1 MRAILLSLSFLMLA
15 SCGTSRIATKNIQTV
30 KTGSIG
36 PPIGNV
42 IAMSTK
48 DSESEDKQIG
58 KETERECDD
67 IAVPEGQ
74 KEVTTGELQPDF
86 TPFKKESFSEEE
98 MAEETSGTSTERE
111 KSIEASDER
120 DEVIE
125 KSDVQDDSRV
135 AALYLENLTIE
146 QKIGQRFIAH
156 IPGKELSD
164 DEARLIQDEYVGG
177 VILYPWNVDDSDQV
191 RVLTSEIQK
200 MALEND
206 PPVRLFICVDQEGG
220 RVNAF
225 RFSEVTQFPSPYY
238 WGQYD
243 DPTFIEAAAY
253 IINREILELGCN
265 MNFAPVLDIYG
276 IPDKTVIGDRSMGR
290 DPEKVGTF
298 GLSYLKGAEKAGV
311 ISVVKHFPGHG
322 STTTDSH
329 LDLPVVELGEED
341 LYERDFIPFRMA
353 IDNGA
358 DAVMTSH
365 VLYSTIDPEYPAT
378 LSVRIMRDILRNQ
391 LGFQGVIISDGISMG
406 ALSENF
412 DITETLLRSFKAGID
427 LILVHNKYDLRDLIN
442 RVMKLYELGL
452 ISEDEINEGVKR
464 VLSLKLKYGLIPLQL
479 TLTGDSENRMALHR
493 E

>member
-1 MRAILLSLSFLMLA
+1 MLA
-15 SCGTSRIATKNIQTV
+15 SCGTSRIATTDIQTV
-30 KTGSIG
+30 NTGSRV
-36 PPIGNV
+36 PAVGNI

-48 DSESEDKQIG
+48 DIESEDMQVG
-58 KETERECDD
+58 KEIERESDD
-67 IAVPEGQ
+67 TTVPEER
-74 KEVTTGELQPDF
+74 KDITTGEGKPDF
-86 TPFKKESFSEEE
+86 TPFKEQSSSKEE
-98 MAEETSGTSTERE
+98 MAEVTTGTSTEEE
-111 KSIEASDER
+111 KSIEASDKRGEAN
-120 DEVIE
+120 E

-135 AALYLENLTIE
+135 AVLYLENLTLE
-146 QKIGQRFIAH
+146 QKIGQRFIAN

-164 DEARLIQDEYVGG
+164 DEVRLIQDEYVGG
-177 VILYPWNVDDSDQV
+177 FILYPWNVDDPDQV
-191 RVLTSEIQK
+191 RVLTSDIQK

-225 RFSEVTQFPSPYY
+225 RFSEVTKFPSPYY

-243 DPTFIEAAAY
+243 DPTFIEAASY
-253 IINREILELGCN
+253 VINREILELGCN

-276 IPDKTVIGDRSMGR
+276 KPDKTVIGDRSMGR

-329 LDLPVVELGEED
+329 LDLPVVDLGEED
-341 LYERDFIPFRMA
+341 LYEKDFKPFRMA
-353 IDNGA
+353 IENGA

-378 LSVRIMRDILRNQ
+378 LSVRIMRGILRNQ

-464 VLSLKLKYGLIPLQL
+464 VLNLKIKYGLIPPQL
-479 TLTGDSENRMALHR
+479 TVASDSENRMALHR